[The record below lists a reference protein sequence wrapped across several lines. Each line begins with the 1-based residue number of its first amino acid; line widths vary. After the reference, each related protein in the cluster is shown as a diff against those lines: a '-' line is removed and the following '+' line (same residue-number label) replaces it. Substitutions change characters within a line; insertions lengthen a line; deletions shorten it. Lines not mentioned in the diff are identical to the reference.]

1 MWMWLLVLGGLFNLY
16 NFYRRFGSS
25 EDMPHINQG
34 YLMAFFMGA
43 LIYGGPMCLLFAIV
57 S

>member
-1 MWMWLLVLGGLFNLY
+1 MWILLLLLGGIFNLY
-16 NFYRRFGSS
+16 KFHVRFGDA

-34 YLMAFFMGA
+34 YLIAFVMGA
-43 LIYGGPMCLLFAIV
+43 LIYGGLMCLVYAII